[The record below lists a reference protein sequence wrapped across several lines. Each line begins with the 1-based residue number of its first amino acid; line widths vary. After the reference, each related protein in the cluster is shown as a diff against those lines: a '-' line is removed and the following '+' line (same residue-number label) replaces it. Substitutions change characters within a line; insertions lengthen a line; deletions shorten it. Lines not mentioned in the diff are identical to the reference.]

1 MDWKLDEK
9 MKGESY
15 RDAALGIGSTGSAW
29 VLAAEADAGTVWSA
43 FGVPFTFARAA
54 LDRVADESIQARA
67 DGAAVLDAAP
77 WVGAARRRVA
87 VILSCG
93 TQTKAKSQ
101 ELVSLNGYQIVTCF
115 SPLSGTLR
123 IHGNIRNLKTEL
135 GLNSSIDLHQCWNH
149 FQKVRSH
156 DRDVLDLLWRPW
168 TRFLVAGVHD
178 TNGSPLN
185 PLGHWQ
191 TVTWLRTSHSASTP
205 HDVEQG
211 LMHLELTHT
220 LFDAHSS
227 LPAHPVVPLITPFS
241 NRIVLCFRFLNIFS
255 STFVLKWTYRKST
268 SHHSPFALRLKL
280 TLTWEYFFRRLKLSP
295 LNTFPSRARN
305 MLCCL
310 AVLNFAQVET
320 RETKGGGRTET
331 LDAAAVCVRIA
342 LEAGA
347 ARAHGSEAAGDT
359 LGVGAA
365 GEVGAQV
372 GRLAQAARTARR
384 WADKA
389 AGEAGRRRERAVPRA
404 AVQNATARVT
414 WKRHQF
420 NVEFSFLSFLSTAKC
435 WLPCLFYSFSA
446 FSKLKKKRFWW
457 VLSITLPRMNLV
469 GKNRDNAPESVMEHR
484 VNGSPL

>member
-320 RETKGGGRTET
+320 RETKGGGGTYWDTRRGGSLCTDRPRSRSGTRTR
-331 LDAAAVCVRIA
+331 L
-342 LEAGA
+342 
-347 ARAHGSEAAGDT
+347 GSC
-359 LGVGAA
+359 
-365 GEVGAQV
+365 
-372 GRLAQAARTARR
+372 GRHTRR
-384 WADKA
+384 WS
-389 AGEAGRRRERAVPRA
+389 RRGSWRTSRTTGASCSNRSA
-404 AVQNATARVT
+404 MSRQSCWWSWTATRTSCPASRCSECDRSCHLET
-414 WKRHQF
+414 PSIQR
-420 NVEFSFLSFLSTAKC
+420 
-435 WLPCLFYSFSA
+435 
-446 FSKLKKKRFWW
+446 W
-457 VLSITLPRMNLV
+457 V
-469 GKNRDNAPESVMEHR
+469 
-484 VNGSPL
+484 